1 MGLMLR
7 AVLPAL
13 VLALLLAPAASA
25 GYTPALYYLAPPD
38 ASPLEGNLS
47 TDAPEGDVPS
57 AAFVTVLPADAAS
70 ASFIALEDPNATHV
84 LGRVLVGLWADLS
97 AAQGAVEARFVLV
110 EDGVATP
117 LASATRPVSTDPAQ
131 APEPTALLPPDPTD
145 PQGAVFHA
153 AAQAMPLLA
162 RPPVLLDLGVLDVEV
177 PEGAVAGIEL
187 RLVEDNA
194 TGLPASGFA
203 RVSYAAATAPSFLYV
218 PWWSAD
224 EPAAPGQTP
233 AKAPSQPGPGGSSG
247 APGSGGSG
255 GSQDPAPQSDGKD
268 SPAAP
273 LVLVLAGL
281 AAVAVLRR
289 RS

>member
-7 AVLPAL
+7 VALP
-13 VLALLLAPAASA
+13 ALLLAALVVAPVACA
-25 GYTPALYYLAPPD
+25 GYAPTLYYLAPPD
-38 ASPLEGNLS
+38 LDPLAGSLS
-47 TDAPEGDVPS
+47 TDAPEGDAPS
-57 AAFVTVLPADAAS
+57 SAFVTVLPADAAS
-70 ASFIALEDPNATHV
+70 ASFIALEGANATHV

-110 EDGVATP
+110 EDGVVTP
-117 LASATRPVSTDPAQ
+117 VASATRPVSTDPAQ

-162 RPPVLLDLGVLDVEV
+162 RPPVLLDLGLLDVEV

-218 PWWSAD
+218 PWWSTD
-224 EPAAPGQTP
+224 PPATPGQTP
-233 AKAPSQPGPGGSSG
+233 PKAPTQPTGGGPTGSS
-247 APGSGGSG
+247 PGSGAE
-255 GSQDPAPQSDGKD
+255 DPDRPAGQD
-268 SPAAP
+268 SPAAS
-273 LVLVLAGL
+273 LVLVLVGL

-289 RS
+289 RT